1 MTNIDPMGAGPVDA
15 GESSTGSAKEKMG
28 QATQKMRDEAAHFAS
43 QAQQK
48 AAGEIER
55 RKATASQTLGQF
67 ANAIRKAGDELAEGE
82 QSVAGRFVGQA
93 ADGLENFAR
102 TLSDKRPEE
111 LVDSVRDFSRRNPTA
126 FVAGAVLVGLAIG
139 RFMRSSEQVSTM
151 GETRSFTGET
161 RSFTGETGSFTGE
174 TAVFTGVGEDG
185 GGLGA
190 LETQVSGDIA
200 GGLGATDTLGS
211 EPSEGEDAEPG
222 GEIDRSRFGPGV

>member
-28 QATQKMRDEAAHFAS
+28 QATQKMRDEAAHFAT

-67 ANAIRKAGDELAEGE
+67 ANAIRRAGDELAEGE

-102 TLSDKRPEE
+102 TLSEKRPEE

-126 FVAGAVLVGLAIG
+126 FVAGAVLAGLAIG
-139 RFMRSSEQVSTM
+139 RFLRSSEQVSTM
-151 GETRSFTGET
+151 GETR
-161 RSFTGETGSFTGE
+161 SFTGE

-211 EPSEGEDAEPG
+211 DLGEADDADATPG
-222 GEIDRSRFGPGV
+222 SEIDRSRFGPGA

>member
-15 GESSTGSAKEKMG
+15 GETSAGSAKEKMG
-28 QATQKMRDEAAHFAS
+28 QAGQKMREEAAHFAS

-67 ANAIRKAGDELAEGE
+67 ATAIRKAGDELAEGD

-102 TLSDKRPEE
+102 TLSEKRPEE
-111 LVDSVRDFSRRNPTA
+111 LLDSVRDFSRRNPTA
-126 FVAGAVLVGLAIG
+126 FVAGAVLAGLAIG
-139 RFMRSSEQVSTM
+139 RFLRSSEPTSAL
-151 GETRSFTGET
+151 GETRSFAGE
-161 RSFTGETGSFTGE
+161 G
-174 TAVFTGVGEDG
+174 AVFTGVGEDG

-200 GGLGATDTLGS
+200 GVSGAADTFGS
-211 EPSEGEDAEPG
+211 DMGEGEDAAPG
-222 GEIDRSRFGPGV
+222 SEIDRSRFGPGA

>member
-15 GESSTGSAKEKMG
+15 GEGSTGSAKEKMG

-67 ANAIRKAGDELAEGE
+67 ATAIRKAGDELAEGD

-102 TLSDKRPEE
+102 TLSERRPEE
-111 LVDSVRDFSRRNPTA
+111 LLDSVRDFSRRNPTA
-126 FVAGAVLVGLAIG
+126 FVAGAVLAGLAIG
-139 RFMRSSEQVSTM
+139 RFLRSSEQAPTV
-151 GETRSFTGET
+151 GESRSFATTE
-161 RSFTGETGSFTGE
+161 S
-174 TAVFTGVGEDG
+174 AVFTGVGEDG

-200 GGLGATDTLGS
+200 GVAGPTDTFGS
-211 EPSEGEDAEPG
+211 DLSDGEGDDVNPG
-222 GEIDRSRFGPGV
+222 GEIDRSRFGPGA

>member
-1 MTNIDPMGAGPVDA
+1 MTNIDPMGPGPVDT
-15 GESSTGSAKEKMG
+15 GESSTGSAKEMMG
-28 QATQKMRDEAAHFAS
+28 QAGQKMREEAAHFAS

-111 LVDSVRDFSRRNPTA
+111 LLDSVRDFSRRNPTA
-126 FVAGAVLVGLAIG
+126 FVAGAVLAGLAIG
-139 RFMRSSEQVSTM
+139 RFLRSSEQPSTL
-151 GETRSFTGET
+151 GESRSFA
-161 RSFTGETGSFTGE
+161 GE

-200 GGLGATDTLGS
+200 GVTGS
-211 EPSEGEDAEPG
+211 ADAYGSDLAEGEEATPG
-222 GEIDRSRFGPGV
+222 GDIDRSRFGPGA